1 MYKDVLRA
9 IAGID
14 TFPVVS
20 LVIFVVTF
28 ALVLISVLHMDRAS
42 ADEMAALPL
51 DGDGAAGDPLD
62 PSLVIRH
69 PTPSTRHFPG
79 ESRGA

>member
-1 MYKDVLRA
+1 MHKDVLRA

-14 TFPVVS
+14 MFPVVS

-28 ALVLISVLHMDRAS
+28 ALVVISVLHMDRAS
-42 ADEMAALPL
+42 VDERAALPL
-51 DGDGAAGDPLD
+51 DGGAAAGDPAQ
-62 PSLVIRH
+62 H
-69 PTPSTRHFPG
+69 PVPSTRHFPG

>member
-51 DGDGAAGDPLD
+51 DGDGAAGDAIDPPL
-62 PSLVIRH
+62 IRH
-69 PTPSTRHFPG
+69 STLSTRHFPG

>member
-20 LVIFVVTF
+20 LVIFFVTF
-28 ALVLISVLHMDRAS
+28 ALVVVSVLRMDRAS
-42 ADEMAALPL
+42 AEELAALPL
-51 DGDGAAGDPLD
+51 DNDAAGD
-62 PSLVIRH
+62 SLPH
-69 PTPSTRHFPG
+69 PALRTQPFTG

>member
-51 DGDGAAGDPLD
+51 DGDGAAGSAID
-62 PSLVIRH
+62 PSLTRH
-69 PTPSTRHFPG
+69 SPLSTRHFPG

>member
-14 TFPVVS
+14 TFPIVS

-51 DGDGAAGDPLD
+51 DGGAAAGD
-62 PSLVIRH
+62 STQH
-69 PTPSTRHFPG
+69 PALSTRHFPG

>member
-51 DGDGAAGDPLD
+51 DGDTAAGDL
-62 PSLVIRH
+62 
-69 PTPSTRHFPG
+69 TRQPALRTQHFTG